1 MLTDGRGIP
10 LSIVVAGANRHD
22 AKLLEATLD
31 QIVVPRPEPEREQHL
46 CADAGYKGA
55 AVQAALHARGYVAH
69 VKQRKEE
76 AEAKRQEPAYKARR
90 WVVERTH
97 SWINRSRKL
106 LVSFEKTEASYRAL
120 LSLAAALICWRQV
133 ISIPG

>member
-1 MLTDGRGIP
+1 M
-10 LSIVVAGANRHD
+10 SIVVDGANRHD
-22 AKLLEATLD
+22 AKLLEPTLD
-31 QIVVPRPEPEREQHL
+31 QIVVPRPDPSFEQHL
-46 CADAGYKGA
+46 CADAGYTGA
-55 AVQAALHARGYVAH
+55 AIEKALQARGYIAH

-76 AEAKRQEPAYKARR
+76 AQAKRQEPGFKARR

-133 ISIPG
+133 IPISG